1 MRMSVEYAI
10 ILIIFF
16 RLGDR
21 LIEMKKAPIIQA
33 QKLTK
38 VYSSGRIEVTA
49 VKDIDLAVEATA
61 QKKSFG
67 RET

>member
-1 MRMSVEYAI
+1 
-10 ILIIFF
+10 
-16 RLGDR
+16 
-21 LIEMKKAPIIQA
+21 MKKAPIIQA
-33 QKLTK
+33 QKLAK

>member
-16 RLGDR
+16 RQKDR
-21 LIEMKKAPIIQA
+21 RIEMTKAPIIQA

-49 VKDIDLAVEATA
+49 LKDVDPVVALRHE
-61 QKKSFG
+61 
-67 RET
+67 